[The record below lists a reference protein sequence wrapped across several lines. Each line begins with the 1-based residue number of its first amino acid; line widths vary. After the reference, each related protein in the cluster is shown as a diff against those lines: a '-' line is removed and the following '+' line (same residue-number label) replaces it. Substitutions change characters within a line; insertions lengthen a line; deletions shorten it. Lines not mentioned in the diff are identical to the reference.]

1 MNPFVLVGIG
11 GAVGAMARYTTARL
25 LERELVDTL
34 SVNVL
39 GSVLLGLLV
48 TAPAGDAV
56 ALAAGTGFCGA
67 FTTFSSFAVETVQLA
82 GDGELRTAALYA
94 GGMFAAALV
103 GVLIGGTL
111 GGAL

>member
-1 MNPFVLVGIG
+1 
-11 GAVGAMARYTTARL
+11 MARYTTARL
-25 LERELVDTL
+25 LERDLLDTL
-34 SVNVL
+34 AVNVL

-48 TAPAGDAV
+48 TARLGDGV

-82 GDGELRTAALYA
+82 EDGELVTAALYA
-94 GGMFAAALV
+94 AGMLAAALV
-103 GVLIGGTL
+103 GVLVGGAL